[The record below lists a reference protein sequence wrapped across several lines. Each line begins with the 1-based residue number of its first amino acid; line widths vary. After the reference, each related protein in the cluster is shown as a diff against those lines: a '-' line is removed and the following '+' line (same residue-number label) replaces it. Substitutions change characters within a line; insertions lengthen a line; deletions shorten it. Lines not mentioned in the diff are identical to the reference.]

1 VTAAPRPSARG
12 RADLVEDGQ
21 DVAAELRRV
30 LGHREVADLGDDR
43 EAGARDLLGGEPRVL
58 RRARDLVNAAAGAL
72 VLAARDAVGFVG
84 PRMFAA
90 RRAAEAAAPSDA
102 KTAAEAAQQRE
113 IEER

>member
-1 VTAAPRPSARG
+1 
-12 RADLVEDGQ
+12 
-21 DVAAELRRV
+21 
-30 LGHREVADLGDDR
+30 VADLGHDR
-43 EAGARDLLGGEPRVL
+43 EAGARDLLGGESRVL